1 MRLTA
6 GPNKQNYKACEK
18 AQISSSGWVEVD
30 VEDTAMDGVEGC

>member
-6 GPNKQNYKACEK
+6 GPNKQKYKACEK

-30 VEDTAMDGVEGC
+30 VEDTAMDGVEGS